1 MQDGDRDERVMRIDG
16 LGERLGALRLCD
28 PTSLARVQQSLVRHG
43 QLSAVAVFV
52 PEGDRVEIVDGFKRL
67 RAARAL
73 GWPELRARVI
83 AIDSVAAKIAIDTL
97 HERSGL
103 TDLEQAWLVRSL
115 YRDDGLRQPEIGR
128 LLGRHKS
135 WVCRR
140 LLLAETLDEAVQADV
155 RLGLLSATAA
165 TTLAQLP
172 RCNQQ
177 GAADAVTRTGMTSRQ
192 AALFVA
198 ELLACEHDDARAALV
213 RERLA
218 RPPPRSPPHP
228 AHRERTEAEW
238 LLADIA
244 TVTRVAARL
253 QARLLA
259 GTLATLAPRATEVVT
274 DAVRALAPVLDAL
287 ARTLSHATRKDSP
300 HVAPLALP
308 HRASAPDHHAARPGA
323 HPPGDRPG
331 PVGQPQHGP

>member
-1 MQDGDRDERVMRIDG
+1 VQDGDRDERVMRVDG

-43 QLSAVAVFV
+43 QLSAVAVFA
-52 PEGDRVEIVDGFKRL
+52 PDGARVEIVDGFKRL

-73 GWPELRARVI
+73 GWTELRARVI
-83 AIDSVAAKIAIDTL
+83 AIDSVAAKIAIDAL

-140 LLLAETLDEAVQADV
+140 LLLAETLDDAVQADV

-165 TTLAQLP
+165 TSLAQLP

-198 ELLACEHDDARAALV
+198 ELLACEHDEARAALV
-213 RERLA
+213 RERLV
-218 RPPPRSPPHP
+218 RPSPRSPPHP
-228 AHRERTEAEW
+228 AHRARTEAEW
-238 LLADIA
+238 LLADVA

-259 GTLATLAPRATEVVT
+259 GTLATLAPRAAEVVT
-274 DAVRALAPVLDAL
+274 DAVTALVPVLDAL
-287 ARTLSHATRKDSP
+287 ARTLSHARRKDSP
-300 HVAPLALP
+300 HVAPLALA

-323 HPPGDRPG
+323 HAPSDRAG

>member
-1 MQDGDRDERVMRIDG
+1 VPDCNQDERVVRVDG

-52 PEGDRVEIVDGFKRL
+52 PDGGSVEIVDGFKRL

-73 GWPELRARVI
+73 GWTELRAHPL

-103 TDLEQAWLVRSL
+103 TDIEQAWLVRSL

-128 LLGRHKS
+128 RLGRHKS

-140 LLLAETLDEAVQADV
+140 LMLAETLDDAVQADV

-177 GAADAVTRTGMTSRQ
+177 SAADAVTRTGMTSRQ

-198 ELLACEHDDARAALV
+198 ELLACKDDDARAALV
-213 RERLA
+213 RERLV
-218 RPPPRSPPHP
+218 RPPLRSPPHS
-228 AHRERTEAEW
+228 ARRERTEAEW
-238 LLADIA
+238 LLADVA
-244 TVTRVAARL
+244 TVTRVAGRL

-259 GTLATLAPRATEVVT
+259 GTLATLAPPAAEIVTE
-274 DAVRALAPVLDAL
+274 AVGALVPVLDAL

-300 HVAPLALP
+300 HVAPLAHA
-308 HRASAPDHHAARPGA
+308 HRASAPDDHAARPGA
-323 HPPGDRPG
+323 HPPRDRAG
-331 PVGQPQHGP
+331 PLGQPQHGP